1 MTDRPRIGLTTYYK
15 EAAWGVWRRPA
26 AIVPAVYVEGVAA
39 AGGTPLL
46 LPPVGSD
53 PSVLDVLDGL
63 VLIGGADVDAAQYAG
78 TPHPSTAPEPVRD
91 APELALA
98 RAALEQGVPL
108 LAICRGV
115 QVLNVALGGT
125 LDQHLPDRLGHTAYQ
140 PSPGVFGEVTFRTEP
155 GSRIAEVLGPQAAS
169 PCYHHQGVDRV
180 ADGLVVTARS
190 ADGVV
195 QALEPTDSPGWALGV
210 QFHPEE
216 NPADRRLFHALVH
229 QAATRTTARPDPRR
243 GESTPGDGH
252 QKAMSR
258 TAAGEERSTA

>member
-1 MTDRPRIGLTTYYK
+1 MTRPRIGLTTYYK
-15 EAAWGVWRRPA
+15 EAAWGVWRREA
-26 AIVPAVYVEGVAA
+26 AIVPAVYVDAVAS

-46 LPPVGSD
+46 LPPVGLD
-53 PSVLDVLDGL
+53 PEVLEVLDGL
-63 VLIGGADVDAAQYAG
+63 VLIGGADVEAAQYAAA
-78 TPHPSTAPEPVRD
+78 PHPSTAAEPVRD

-98 RAALEQGVPL
+98 RGALERGVPL

-155 GSRIAEVLGPQAAS
+155 GSRVAAVLGEEAAS

-195 QALEPTDSPGWALGV
+195 QALEPAGEDTWAIGV

-216 NPADRRLFHALVH
+216 NPADRRLFAALVA
-229 QAATRTTARPDPRR
+229 QATTRTERE
-243 GESTPGDGH
+243 ES
-252 QKAMSR
+252 
-258 TAAGEERSTA
+258 STT

>member
-1 MTDRPRIGLTTYYK
+1 MSRPRIGLTTYYK
-15 EAAWGVWRRPA
+15 EAAWGVWRREA
-26 AIVPAVYVEGVAA
+26 AVVPGVYVEAVAA
-39 AGGTPLL
+39 AGGAPLL
-46 LPPVGSD
+46 LPPVGLD
-53 PSVLDVLDGL
+53 PAVLDVLDAL
-63 VLIGGADVDAAQYAG
+63 VLVGGADVDAAQYAAA
-78 TPHPSTAPEPVRD
+78 PHPSTAPEPVRD

-98 RAALEQGVPL
+98 RAALEREVPL

-125 LDQHLPDRLGHTAYQ
+125 LEQHLPDRLGHTAYQ

-155 GSRIAEVLGPQAAS
+155 GSRIAAVLGAETAS
-169 PCYHHQGVDRV
+169 PCYHHQGIDRV

-195 QALEPTDSPGWALGV
+195 QALEPADHAGWAIGV

-229 QAATRTTARPDPRR
+229 QAAT
-243 GESTPGDGH
+243 
-252 QKAMSR
+252 
-258 TAAGEERSTA
+258 GEERPTG

>member
-1 MTDRPRIGLTTYYK
+1 MTDRPRVGLTTYYK
-15 EAAWGVWRRPA
+15 EAAWGVWRRQA
-26 AIVPAVYVEGVAA
+26 AVVPGVYVEGVAA
-39 AGGTPLL
+39 AGGAPLL
-46 LPPVGSD
+46 LPPVGLD
-53 PSVLDVLDGL
+53 TSVLEVLDAL
-63 VLIGGADVDAAQYAG
+63 VLIGGADVDAAQYAAA
-78 TPHPSTAPEPVRD
+78 PHPSTAPEPVRD

-98 RAALEQGVPL
+98 RAALAEGVPL

-140 PSPGVFGEVTFRTEP
+140 PSPGVFGEVGFRTEP
-155 GSRIAEVLGPQAAS
+155 GSRIAEVLGPEASS
-169 PCYHHQGVDRV
+169 PCYHHQGVGQV

-195 QALEPTDSPGWALGV
+195 QALEPEGDAGWAIGV

-229 QAATRTTARPDPRR
+229 RATTRATTRR
-243 GESTPGDGH
+243 SRRRTPGDKHRSASSG
-252 QKAMSR
+252 

>member
-1 MTDRPRIGLTTYYK
+1 MTRAPRIGLTTYYK

-26 AIVPAVYVEGVAA
+26 AIVPAVYVEAVAA

-46 LPPVGSD
+46 LPPTGLD
-53 PSVLDVLDGL
+53 PGVLDVLDGL
-63 VLIGGADVDAAQYAG
+63 VLIGGADVDAAQYGQA
-78 TPHPSTAPEPVRD
+78 PHPSTAPEPVRD

-98 RAALEQGVPL
+98 RAALQARVPL

-125 LDQHLPDRLGHTAYQ
+125 LHQHLPEQLGHTAYQ
-140 PSPGVFGEVTFRTEP
+140 PDPGVFGEVAFRTEP
-155 GSRIAEVLGPQAAS
+155 GSRIATVLGPEAVS

-180 ADGLVVTARS
+180 ADGLRVTARS

-195 QALEPTDSPGWALGV
+195 QALEPETGGWALGV

-216 NPADRRLFHALVH
+216 NPADRRLFLALTA
-229 QAATRTTARPDPRR
+229 QARRRAETRTDPRTDPVSK
-243 GESTPGDGH
+243 ENAHP
-252 QKAMSR
+252 
-258 TAAGEERSTA
+258 